1 MQKWFNLGHD
11 ADEEMDRLFHC
22 YYKMYQRISGGC
34 LMFIASLFSNC
45 TPFLAGILMCNCNT
59 FLAFFV
65 AKCSLYP
72 FKTEKKNRSSC
83 CGSAVTNLTDNENAG
98 LILVLAQ

>member
-72 FKTEKKNRSSC
+72 FKTEKK
-83 CGSAVTNLTDNENAG
+83 E
-98 LILVLAQ
+98 